1 MARLRFLTA
10 GESHG
15 PELTVILE
23 GIPAGLTLSEEVI
36 DRELARRQ
44 RGYGSSSRMKI
55 EKDQVIITSGLMG
68 GETIGSPI
76 SMRIENRNHRQW
88 QNKDIPPF
96 IKPRPG
102 HVDLCGILKYGY
114 KDLRPALERASARE
128 TAGRTAAGAV
138 CRHLLS
144 QFDIQVGGWVAAIG
158 QVQVPLQEITREN
171 FQGRVKKTEISEVR
185 CPDPET
191 SELIKETIHQA
202 KVNGETLGGVIE
214 VAAIGLPVGLGSYMQ
229 WDRKLDARLGR
240 ALLSVQA
247 VKGVEFGSAF
257 ENTRKT
263 GTEVQDPIRIKEG
276 ELFRTTNRSGGLE
289 GGVTN
294 GNPLIV
300 RAAMKPIATTL
311 NSQPTVDL
319 TTGKESPTTYERSDF
334 CPVPRAVPVLE
345 SMTAFVLAEALLEK
359 LGGDSL
365 SEMRP
370 RFHALRKARLSDLN
384 LDNHSH
390 VWWPL

>member
-1 MARLRFLTA
+1 MLFR
-10 GESHG
+10 S
-15 PELTVILE
+15 
-23 GIPAGLTLSEEVI
+23 
-36 DRELARRQ
+36 
-44 RGYGSSSRMKI
+44 
-55 EKDQVIITSGLMG
+55 
-68 GETIGSPI
+68 
-76 SMRIENRNHRQW
+76 
-88 QNKDIPPF
+88 
-96 IKPRPG
+96 
-102 HVDLCGILKYGY
+102 
-114 KDLRPALERASARE
+114 
-128 TAGRTAAGAV
+128 
-138 CRHLLS
+138 
-144 QFDIQVGGWVAAIG
+144 GWVAAVG

-171 FQGRVKKTEISEVR
+171 FQGWVEKTEISQVR

-214 VAAIGLPVGLGSYMQ
+214 IAAIGLPVGLGSYMQ
-229 WDRKLDARLGR
+229 WNRKLDARLGG

-263 GTEVQDPIRIKEG
+263 GTGVQDPIRIKEG

-370 RFHALRKARLSDLN
+370 RFHALSKARLSDLN
-384 LDNHSH
+384 LDNHPH
-390 VWWPL
+390 IWWPL